1 MQPIMS
7 EQERLA
13 AVEHD
18 VYLAEPMLTGMIA
31 YPQRS
36 LAGGRHV
43 QGPGLNAP
51 ALIGMLI
58 DIAVIAC
65 KITSA
70 MDL

>member
-1 MQPIMS
+1 M
-7 EQERLA
+7 
-13 AVEHD
+13 EHD
-18 VYLAEPMLTGMIA
+18 MYLAEPMFPGMLT
-31 YPQRS
+31 YPYS
-36 LAGGRHV
+36 GLACRGLV
-43 QGPGLNAP
+43 QGLGLNAP

>member
-1 MQPIMS
+1 MS

-13 AVEHD
+13 AMEHD
-18 VYLAEPMLTGMIA
+18 VYLAEAMLTSMIA

-36 LAGGRHV
+36 LAGGRYV
-43 QGPGLNAP
+43 QNPGLNAP
-51 ALIGMLI
+51 TLISMLI
-58 DIAVIAC
+58 DVAVIAC

>member
-1 MQPIMS
+1 MS

-13 AVEHD
+13 AMEHD
-18 VYLAEPMLTGMIA
+18 VYLAEAMLTSMIA
-31 YPQRS
+31 YPQRG

-43 QGPGLNAP
+43 QSPGLNAP

-58 DIAVIAC
+58 DVAVIAC